1 MFYICSIN
9 VEQLQGKYKQ
19 MIRDRHLESIRSNP
33 LEFAEILKRMNSSKE
48 MSVQP
53 STLLRRLERKS
64 EIVKTSSIIADYLR
78 EKGLTD
84 TKIFK

>member
-1 MFYICSIN
+1 
-9 VEQLQGKYKQ
+9 

-53 STLLRRLERKS
+53 STLIRRLERKS
-64 EIVKTSSIIADYLR
+64 ETVRTSSVIADYLR
-78 EKGLTD
+78 EKGLSD
-84 TKIFK
+84 SKIFK